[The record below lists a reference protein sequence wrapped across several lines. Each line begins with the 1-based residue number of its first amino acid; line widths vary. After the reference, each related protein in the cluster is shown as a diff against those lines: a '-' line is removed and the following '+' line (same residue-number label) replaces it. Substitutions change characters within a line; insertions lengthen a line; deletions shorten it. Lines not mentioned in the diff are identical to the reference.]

1 MITGQIL
8 EVNGIPNLSCYP
20 SNLPIGSVNCEGGA
34 NNAKFQ
40 QLEWATPVSKDGLTV
55 SGFQYD
61 KATDSTPL
69 YADSFKVVL
78 VLEGQ
83 GLGSY
88 KKVVIPN
95 DWDISDLI
103 AACCAG
109 CDPIDAVTVPDPIIN
124 GLVQCVA
131 PAETCPACVYTY
143 VLDVPALTGSNDTF
157 TATPSGTNVAGTAI
171 SFSPTTVSAATLSA
185 LATAA
190 QAAWATEL
198 GSGTFAA
205 SGTTLTVTG
214 TNIGTLSI
222 AVVQSDAP

>member
-20 SNLPIGSVNCEGGA
+20 GNLPIGSVNCEGGA

-40 QLEWATPVSKDGLTV
+40 QIEWATPISRDGLTV

-69 YADSFKVVL
+69 YDDSFKVVL

-88 KKVVIPN
+88 KRVVIPN
-95 DWDISDLI
+95 DWTIADLI

-109 CDPIDAVTVPDPIIN
+109 CEPIEDVTVPEPIIF

-131 PAETCPACVYTY
+131 PAETCPACVYNQ
-143 VLDVPALTGSNDTF
+143 VIDVPALTGSNDTY
-157 TATPSGTNVAGTAI
+157 TATPVGTNLAGADI
-171 SFSPTTVSAATLSA
+171 VFSPTTVSAASLAA

-190 QAAWATEL
+190 QTAWATEL
-198 GSGTFAA
+198 GSGTFTA

-214 TNIGTLSI
+214 TNIGSLYIGI
-222 AVVQSDAP
+222 AQSDAP